1 MIDVP
6 RLRGRIHLASLRRF
20 VALHA
25 LGLALALAIFA
36 FDLLIPQ
43 GVAAAIPYTL
53 LVLLSLREP
62 GAGLTWF
69 AAVSVS
75 VLTVVGAF
83 LPSLPSVEAWKMVAN
98 RLLTLFV
105 IWTTAILCVMH
116 KRNLARLER
125 ERRAAQRADELAN
138 LGEMAAGIAHELGTP
153 LATLQ
158 GRIEMLEQRLA
169 VAPVDPGELRRSVR
183 TLGQLGERMTRIV
196 RTVRSLARDASGDPF
211 EEVALAQVI
220 RDVLVLAED
229 RLRKLD
235 VSVRLGPVAEDLRV
249 ECREAQVS
257 QVLLN
262 LVGNAA
268 DAVREL
274 PERWIRIDVRESR
287 HAVEIAVTD
296 SGRGIPAAIRGR
308 IMAPFFTTKRPGE
321 GTGLGLSISRA
332 LVEGHAGSLT
342 IDPRSPNT
350 RFVVSLPR
358 RQSADDPAP

>member
-1 MIDVP
+1 MSRLS
-6 RLRGRIHLASLRRF
+6 RLRSRLHLAPLGRF
-20 VALHA
+20 AALHA
-25 LGLALALAIFA
+25 LGLALAAAIFT

-62 GAGLTWF
+62 GVGLTWF
-69 AAVSVS
+69 AALSVS
-75 VLTVVGAF
+75 VLTIVGAF
-83 LPSLPSVEAWKMVAN
+83 VPSLPSSDAWKVVAN
-98 RLLTLFV
+98 RLLTLFA

-116 KRNLARLER
+116 KRNLSRLER

-158 GRIEMLEQRLA
+158 GRIELLEQRLA
-169 VAPVDPGELRRSVR
+169 AEPVDPDELRRTVR
-183 TLGQLGERMTRIV
+183 TLGKLGERITRIV
-196 RTVRSLARDASGDPF
+196 GTVRSLARDASGDPF
-211 EEVALAQVI
+211 EEVALAQLI

-235 VSVRLGPVAEDLRV
+235 VSIALGPIAEDLRV
-249 ECREAQVS
+249 ECRAAQVS

-296 SGRGIPAAIRGR
+296 SGSGIPAPIRDR
-308 IMAPFFTTKRPGE
+308 IMAPFFTTKPPGE

-332 LVEGHAGSLT
+332 FVEGHGGTLGV
-342 IDPRSPNT
+342 DPRSPHT

-358 RQSADDPAP
+358 RQSAGDPAS